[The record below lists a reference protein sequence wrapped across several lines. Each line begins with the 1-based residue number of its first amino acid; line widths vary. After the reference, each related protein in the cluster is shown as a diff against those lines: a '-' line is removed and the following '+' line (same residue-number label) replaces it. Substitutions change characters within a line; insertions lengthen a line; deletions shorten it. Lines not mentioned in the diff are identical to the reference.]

1 MVTQQQLFCEC
12 TSTRRPCKITGKG
25 GPDFPMFVIQICHLN
40 LQSNQFKLKLYAEA
54 KRWPLRKVARTLPS
68 SAKTNDFEGI
78 NV

>member
-1 MVTQQQLFCEC
+1 MVTQHHLFCER
-12 TSTRRPCKITGKG
+12 TSTPRSCKITGRG
-25 GPDFPMFVIQICHLN
+25 GPDFPMFVIQVCHLN
-40 LQSNQFKLKLYAEA
+40 LQSNQLKLYAKA

>member
-1 MVTQQQLFCEC
+1 
-12 TSTRRPCKITGKG
+12 
-25 GPDFPMFVIQICHLN
+25 MFVIQICHLN